1 MKKFLFPLIVLI
13 AFTAASFAQLTESQV
28 NMFFERFTDRTDHLE
43 QLFATSFL
51 KKVPARQLGYIRD
64 DFENKYGKYVKVEI
78 ESGNNCKVY
87 YEKAIFP
94 CIIAFNPSGQVTTL
108 WFGAPS
114 FDNDKIEKIKQ
125 ELNALQGVISICL
138 RKDGRETYSMK
149 KQLPLAVGSTFK
161 LYILK
166 ALVQKI
172 RDGELNWNDTV
183 ILDKVHKSLPSGMLQ
198 KWPENQTVTI
208 NTLANLMIS
217 VSDNTAADILIDKI
231 GRDYIEKLVPSTMVP
246 FYKTKEMF
254 ALKLVMDSD
263 YVKWFI
269 NSDINTKR
277 KELTKIDTMDI
288 SQANVYDFTTP
299 RYLEIEWYT
308 TTEDLCKTIELLQ
321 NVPALSINAGIVDE
335 KDWYYVAFKGGS
347 EPGVLNY
354 TYLLQKK
361 DTSPLYSLSATIND
375 VQHVVDAD
383 HEFTFL
389 IKRIIDVIEKN
400 STSD

>member
-1 MKKFLFPLIVLI
+1 MKKFIFLLIVFA
-13 AFTAASFAQLTESQV
+13 AFSSAFAQLTESQV
-28 NMFFERFTDRTDHLE
+28 DMFFKRFTDRTDALE
-43 QLFATSFL
+43 QLFSTSFL

-64 DFENKYGKYVKVEI
+64 DFENKYGKYVKVKL
-78 ESGNNCKVY
+78 ESGNNCKVF

-94 CIIAFNPSGQVTTL
+94 CIIAFDHDGLVSTL

-125 ELNALQGVISICL
+125 ELNALQGVISICI

-149 KQLPLAVGSTFK
+149 KQLPLAIGSTFK
-161 LYILK
+161 LYILE

-172 RDGELNWNDTV
+172 NDGELKWMDTV
-183 ILDKVHKSLPSGMLQ
+183 VLDNIHKSLPSGILQ
-198 KWPENQTVTI
+198 KWPANQTVTL

-231 GRDYIEKLVPSTMVP
+231 GRDYIEKLVPSTMIP

-269 NSDINTKR
+269 NAGIEIKR
-277 KELTKIDTMDI
+277 RELAKMDTMDI
-288 SQANVYDFTTP
+288 SKVNVYNFISP

-308 TTEDLCKTIELLQ
+308 TTEDLCKTIELLKGT
-321 NVPALSINAGIVDE
+321 PALSINTGLVDK

-361 DTSPLYSLSATIND
+361 DTSPIYSLSATIND

-389 IKRIIDVIEKN
+389 IKRIIDILEKN
-400 STSD
+400 SLR